1 MLRNIVVLSLV
12 LLISAGSVQHA
23 FSQDDIERTLTRA
36 QSLYYEAR
44 FKDSIDLLLPIDATL
59 RQQPNRASQSI
70 SVKLQLAL
78 AYIGQ
83 NQLAAAKSIFQDVVA
98 LDANY
103 ALDASQFAPKVL
115 TLFDEA
121 KAEQKK
127 TRCETFCIS
136 VDRLS
141 KSADAD
147 GLLGLAQQAGDGCGC
162 TSLADAAEL
171 LYKQGVD
178 AYKRDDFTQA
188 LRKLRAALKFRPS
201 HDLAGQYVELAE
213 SKVKLTVDR
222 LVLDWRKNFEAQDFP
237 KATALFQQL
246 ESSNVDGKADVALE
260 QMRGEYRKTA
270 YAKLES
276 WNLSCASSGS
286 APLDTYRQQMKDL
299 LPNEAIVPDLAL
311 RFPSCES
318 KVPETSPPAVA
329 AAPGCISMA
338 SQVAMA
344 RVKTR
349 VGPDLPPHMVPL
361 QPLNLRAKVRID
373 ESGNVVVKNIEGS
386 NRYINEA
393 MKTAIEKWKFIPATI
408 GDQRRCVETELPIS
422 LGRN

>member
-12 LLISAGSVQHA
+12 LIVSAGSVQRA
-23 FSQDDIERTLTRA
+23 FSQEDIERTLTRA
-36 QSLYYEAR
+36 QALYYEAR

-59 RQQPNRASQSI
+59 RQQPNRVSQSI

-83 NQLAAAKSIFQDVVA
+83 NQIAAAKSVFQEVFV

-121 KAEQKK
+121 RAEQKK
-127 TRCETFCIS
+127 ATCAAFCVS

-141 KSADAD
+141 KNADAD
-147 GLLGLAQQAGDGCGC
+147 GLLRLAQAGDGCAC
-162 TSLADAAEL
+162 SAVADAAEL

-188 LRKLRAALKFRPS
+188 LRKLRAAVKFRPQ
-201 HDLAGQYVELAE
+201 HDLAVQYVELAE
-213 SKVKLTVDR
+213 SKVKVTVDR
-222 LVLDWRKNFEAQDFP
+222 LVLDWRKNFEAQEFP
-237 KATALFQQL
+237 RAATLYQQL
-246 ESSNVDGKADVALE
+246 ESSNVDGKADAALE
-260 QMRGEYRKTA
+260 QMRGEYRKVA

-276 WNLSCASSGS
+276 WNQTCGSSGS
-286 APLDTYRQQMKDL
+286 PPLDTYRQQMKDL

-318 KVPETSPPAVA
+318 KVPETSVSTA
-329 AAPGCISMA
+329 AAPGCIQMA

-344 RVKTR
+344 RLKSR
-349 VGPDLPPHMVPL
+349 VNPDIQLSRLPI

-373 ESGNVVVKNIEGS
+373 EYGNVAVQDIQGS
-386 NRYINEA
+386 NRYINET
-393 MKTAIEKWKFIPATI
+393 MKAAIEKWKFIPATI
-408 GDQRRCVETELPIS
+408 GEQKRCVETELPIV